1 MGVGRRI
8 AYYLERNEMQQKEL
22 AEKINMDTSVLNRII
37 NERRPIR
44 SEELAAI
51 SKVFGITMDK
61 LAGLS
66 SDLPNGAYN
75 LSEPIPEPPP
85 RSEEE
90 KRSPLAAA
98 LPVVGSII
106 KTLSEL
112 SPAKQEQAA
121 SYIAFLAQDD
131 KKA

>member
-1 MGVGRRI
+1 MGIGSRI

-22 AEKINMDTSVLNRII
+22 AEKINMDTSVLSRII

-51 SKVFGITMDK
+51 AKVFGITMDK

-85 RSEEE
+85 RQ
-90 KRSPLAAA
+90 KSPFAA